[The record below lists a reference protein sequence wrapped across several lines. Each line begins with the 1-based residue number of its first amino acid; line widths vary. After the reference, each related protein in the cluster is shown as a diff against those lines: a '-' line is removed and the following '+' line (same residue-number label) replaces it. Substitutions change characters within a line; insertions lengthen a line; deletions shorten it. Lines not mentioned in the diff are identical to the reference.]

1 MSAKDQGHNVDYRRH
16 IFRSPKFQSV
26 VDEAIAFF
34 DDTPVH
40 ALPPSPSFA
49 GTGVYALYYVEAHR
63 GFEVYQE
70 IAEFNQNAPRQPI
83 YVGKAVPPGW
93 RSGRVR
99 ETDAPALYRR
109 LREHARSIQYA
120 TNLEVASFRCRFM
133 ILADIESDLVVPVE
147 AELIRRYAP
156 LWNTV
161 IDGFGNHDPGRG
173 RYNQAKSEWDV
184 LHPGRPW
191 AERLRGESPSL
202 AQVIDKIQ
210 HADL

>member
-1 MSAKDQGHNVDYRRH
+1 VSFDYRQH

-34 DDTPVH
+34 DDTPVYS
-40 ALPPSPSFA
+40 LPPPDRFA
-49 GTGVYALYYVEAHR
+49 GTGVYALYYVDIQG
-63 GFEVYQE
+63 GFDAYREM
-70 IAEFNQNAPRQPI
+70 AALNQNTLSLPI

-93 RSGRVR
+93 RSGRSR

-109 LREHARSIQYA
+109 LREHTRSIQYA
-120 TNLEVASFRCRFM
+120 ANLDPEVFQCRFM
-133 ILADIESDLVVPVE
+133 ILTGIESDLVVPVE

-161 IDGFGNHDPGRG
+161 IDGFGNHDPGSG
-173 RYNQAKSEWDV
+173 RYDQAKSEWDV

-191 AERLRGESPSL
+191 AARLRASR
-202 AQVIDKIQ
+202 QV
-210 HADL
+210 